1 MMYVVYTCIA
11 VIVIFLRSI
20 VTKVEEGA
28 YYFPPRRGE
37 GEEEVFDV
45 EEEIVEHTKQVWP
58 HSS

>member
-20 VTKVEEGA
+20 VTKVEEGV
-28 YYFPPRRGE
+28 YYLPPRRGE

-45 EEEIVEHTKQVWP
+45 VEEIVEHTKQV
-58 HSS
+58 